1 MKKTNA
7 ALIDIS
13 TTHIF
18 IKNATM
24 KKILS
29 ACIMLSLFACN
40 NQNGESKEKEDRGE
54 FASEK
59 VTVTSGCG
67 KLVLFHKGAIIEGTS
82 YDAAGKETSKTTTTV
97 TDVKNE
103 GGILTATSSGLMK
116 STATGDKTM
125 NLIYKCDGNNL
136 YMDISSM
143 LQNFEGLNHLKG
155 DIKPLQFPVNISVGQ
170 KLPDA
175 SYTIAMDK
183 GAVKMDITST
193 YKNRIVAGIE
203 KITTTAGSWDCY
215 KVTTDIDSD
224 VQGLDEAT
232 KKIMEAVKAKMKM
245 SMAMWY
251 NPEMGIVRMEMYNA
265 GKVNIRTD
273 ITSIRD

>member
-1 MKKTNA
+1 
-7 ALIDIS
+7 
-13 TTHIF
+13 
-18 IKNATM
+18 M

-29 ACIMLSLFACN
+29 ACLMLSLFACN
-40 NQNGESKEKEDRGE
+40 DQKTDSKEKEGTDVP
-54 FASEK
+54 ASEK
-59 VTVTSGCG
+59 LTATAGCG
-67 KLVLFHKGAIIEGTS
+67 KLVLFHKGAVIEGTS

-97 TDVKNE
+97 TDVINE
-103 GGILTATSSGLMK
+103 DGVLTATSSGLMK
-116 STATGDKTM
+116 SAATGDKTM

-136 YMDISSM
+136 YMDIKSM

-155 DIKPLQFPVNISVGQ
+155 DIKPLQFPLNISVGE

-175 SYTIAMDK
+175 SYTISMDK
-183 GAVKMDITST
+183 GAVKMDITAT
-193 YKNRIVAGIE
+193 YKNRTVAGIE

-232 KKIMEAVKAKMKM
+232 KKIMESVKEKMKM

-251 NPEMGIVRMEMYNA
+251 NPEMGIVRMEMYHA

-273 ITSIRD
+273 ITSVKD

>member
-1 MKKTNA
+1 MKK
-7 ALIDIS
+7 L
-13 TTHIF
+13 
-18 IKNATM
+18 
-24 KKILS
+24 LS

-40 NQNGESKEKEDRGE
+40 NSKTESKEKEGTD
-54 FASEK
+54 
-59 VTVTSGCG
+59 TVTSDKVTETAGCG
-67 KLVLFHKGAIIEGTS
+67 KLVLFHKGAVIEGTS

-97 TDVKNE
+97 TDVTNE

-116 STATGDKTM
+116 SPATGEKTM

-136 YMDISSM
+136 YMDIKSM

-155 DIKPLQFPVNISVGQ
+155 DIKPLQFPINVSVGQ

-175 SYTIAMDK
+175 SYTIAMDR
-183 GAVKMDITST
+183 GAVKMDITTT
-193 YKNRIVAGIE
+193 YKNRIVAAIE

-232 KKIMEAVKAKMKM
+232 KKIMESVKEKMKM

-251 NPEMGIVRMEMYNA
+251 NPEMGIVRMEMFNA
-265 GKVNIRTD
+265 GKLNTRTD
-273 ITSIRD
+273 ITSVKE

>member
-1 MKKTNA
+1 MKK
-7 ALIDIS
+7 L
-13 TTHIF
+13 
-18 IKNATM
+18 
-24 KKILS
+24 LS

-40 NQNGESKEKEDRGE
+40 DQKTDSKEKKATDAGT
-54 FASEK
+54 SEK
-59 VTVTSGCG
+59 VTATADCG
-67 KLVLFHKGAIIEGTS
+67 KLVLFHKGAVIESTS

-103 GGILTATSSGLMK
+103 GSVLTATSSGLMK
-116 STATGDKTM
+116 SAAIGEKTM

-136 YMDISSM
+136 YMDINSM
-143 LQNFEGLNHLKG
+143 MQNFEGLNNLKG
-155 DIKPLQFPVNISVGQ
+155 DIKPLQFPINISVGQ

-175 SYTIAMDK
+175 SYTISMDK
-183 GAVKMDITST
+183 GAVKMDITAT
-193 YKNRIVAGIE
+193 YKNRKVTGIE

-232 KKIMEAVKAKMKM
+232 KKIMESVKEKMKM

-251 NPEMGIVRMEMYNA
+251 NPELGIVRMEMYNA
-265 GKVNIRTD
+265 GKLNIRTD
-273 ITSIRD
+273 ITSVKE